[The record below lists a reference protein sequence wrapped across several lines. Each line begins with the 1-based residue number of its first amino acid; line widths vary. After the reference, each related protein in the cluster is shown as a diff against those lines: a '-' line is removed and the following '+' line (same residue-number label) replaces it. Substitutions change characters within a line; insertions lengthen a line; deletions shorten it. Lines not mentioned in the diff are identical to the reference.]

1 MQKVILTIG
10 LPASGKTTWAK
21 KQLEENPSKY
31 KRINKDDLRAMLDG
45 KWTPASEKFILQS
58 RDTLIEQAL
67 RDGFSVIVDDTN
79 LNPSHLRTI
88 NLLVER
94 FRLDTSKDVTVETK
108 FFNTPIDDCIVR
120 DKQRPNGV
128 GEKIINNMY
137 NQYKH
142 IHNFDGIEPI
152 EQDITLQKAIIVDI
166 DGTIAHRTDRGPFEW
181 SKVDQDSP
189 KREILDIIYMFDNKG
204 YEIIFLSGRD
214 EVCYDLTLGW
224 IKNHFYETY
233 KMVYVDSDIK
243 LYMRPK
249 DDVRKDSI
257 VKKELFMEHVYNK
270 FYITHVFDDRNQTVA
285 GWRAM
290 GLTCLQVA
298 QGNF

>member
-21 KQLEENPSKY
+21 KELEENPSKY

-79 LNPSHLRTI
+79 LNPSHLRNI

-94 FRLDTSKDVTVETK
+94 FNLDTSKDVKVETK
-108 FFNTPIDDCIVR
+108 FFNTSVSDCIVR

-128 GEKIINNMY
+128 GEKVIYNMY
-137 NQYKH
+137 NQYSN
-142 IHNFDGIEPI
+142 IHNFDDINPI
-152 EQDITLQKAIIVDI
+152 EQDITLPKAIIVDI
-166 DGTIAHRTDRGPFEW
+166 DGTVAHRIDRGPFEW
-181 SKVDQDSP
+181 SRVKEDLP
-189 KREILDIIYMFDNKG
+189 KREILDIVKMFHDNG
-204 YEIIFLSGRD
+204 YSIIFLSGRD
-214 EVCYDLTLGW
+214 EVCYDLTLEW
-224 IKNHFYETY
+224 IKDHFYETY
-233 KMVYVDSDIK
+233 KIDYNDIQ

-270 FYITHVFDDRNQTVA
+270 YYITHVLDDRNQVVHL
-285 GWRAM
+285 WRSM

>member
-21 KQLEENPSKY
+21 KELEENPSKY

-79 LNPSHLRTI
+79 LNPSHLRNI

-94 FRLDTSKDVTVETK
+94 FNLDTSKDVKVETK
-108 FFNTPIDDCIVR
+108 FFNTSVSDCIVR

-128 GEKIINNMY
+128 GEKVIYNMY
-137 NQYKH
+137 NQYSN
-142 IHNFDGIEPI
+142 IHNFDDINPI
-152 EQDITLQKAIIVDI
+152 EQDITLPKAIIVDI
-166 DGTIAHRTDRGPFEW
+166 DGTVAHRIDRGPFEW
-181 SKVDQDSP
+181 SRVKEDLP
-189 KREILDIIYMFDNKG
+189 KREILDIVKMFHDNG
-204 YEIIFLSGRD
+204 YSIIFLSGRD
-214 EVCYDLTLGW
+214 EVCYDLTLEW
-224 IKNHFYETY
+224 IKDHFYETY
-233 KMVYVDSDIK
+233 KIDYNDIQ

-270 FYITHVFDDRNQTVA
+270 YYITHVLDDRNSVVFL
-285 GWRAM
+285 WRSM

>member
-21 KQLEENPSKY
+21 KELEENPSKY

-45 KWTPASEKFILQS
+45 KWSPASEKFILQS

-79 LNPSHLRTI
+79 LHPSHIRNI
-88 NLLVER
+88 SLLVDR
-94 FRLDTSKDVTVETK
+94 FNLDTSKDVKVETK
-108 FFNTPIDDCIVR
+108 FFNTSVSDCIVR

-128 GEKIINNMY
+128 GEKVIYNMY
-137 NQYKH
+137 NQFSN
-142 IHNFDGIEPI
+142 IHNFDDINPI
-152 EQDITLQKAIIVDI
+152 EQDVTLTKAIIVDI
-166 DGTIAHRTDRGPFEW
+166 DGTVAHRIDRGPFEW
-181 SKVDQDSP
+181 SRVKEDLP
-189 KREILDIIYMFDNKG
+189 KREILDIVKMFHDNG
-204 YEIIFLSGRD
+204 YGIIFLSGRD
-214 EVCYDLTLGW
+214 EVCYDLTLEW
-224 IKNHFYETY
+224 IKDHFCETY
-233 KMVYVDSDIK
+233 KIDHNGIQ

-270 FYITHVFDDRNQTVA
+270 YYITHVLDDRNQTVA

>member
-21 KQLEENPSKY
+21 KELEENPSKY

-79 LNPSHLRTI
+79 LNPSHLRNI
-88 NLLVER
+88 ILLVER
-94 FRLDTSKDVTVETK
+94 FNLDTSKDVKVETR
-108 FFNTPIDDCIVR
+108 FFNTSVSDCIVR

-128 GEKIINNMY
+128 GEKVIYNMY
-137 NQYKH
+137 NQFSN
-142 IHNFDGIEPI
+142 IHNFDDINPI
-152 EQDITLQKAIIVDI
+152 EQDVTLPKAIIVDI
-166 DGTIAHRTDRGPFEW
+166 DGTIAHRIDRGPFEW
-181 SKVDQDSP
+181 NRVKEDLP
-189 KREILDIIYMFDNKG
+189 KREILDIVKMFHDNG
-204 YEIIFLSGRD
+204 YSIIFLSGRD
-214 EVCYDLTLGW
+214 EVCYDLTLEW
-224 IKNHFYETY
+224 IKDHFYETY
-233 KMVYVDSDIK
+233 KIDYNNIQ

-270 FYITHVFDDRNQTVA
+270 YYITHVLDDRNSVVFL
-285 GWRAM
+285 WRSM